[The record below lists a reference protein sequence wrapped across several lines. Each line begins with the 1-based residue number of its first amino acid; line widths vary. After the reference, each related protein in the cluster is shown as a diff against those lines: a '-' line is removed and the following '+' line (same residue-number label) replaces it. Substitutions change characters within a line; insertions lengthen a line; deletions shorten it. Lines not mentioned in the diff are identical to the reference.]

1 MPASKRIPHVLA
13 ALTLVFTAAAGAA
26 DIRLLRERAPSE
38 RPSLVVVG
46 VLHFANPGRDAINV
60 KFDDVLAPKRQ
71 KEIAELVDR
80 LAAFKPTRVAVE
92 YPAAKQ
98 AKLDERYRAYRAGT
112 YTLTRNET
120 DQIGLRLAAK
130 LGLDRVDAADWDG
143 NFPGTDADYDFRAW
157 ANAHEQK
164 ERFDKIFDPAQ
175 AKVEEALLARSTIG
189 EFLCE
194 LNRPDRLASDNRL
207 YFDIARLG
215 GAEDNPGAAWVGGW
229 HGRNLRIFANFVRIA
244 AKPDDR
250 LVAVFGAGHKFLLD
264 EFADQSHAFKVD
276 DVRPLLQCR

>member
-1 MPASKRIPHVLA
+1 MPALKHFARGLA
-13 ALTLVFTAAAGAA
+13 ALTFVFATAAGAA
-26 DIRLLRERAPSE
+26 DVRLLRERTPSE
-38 RPSLVVVG
+38 RPSLVVLG
-46 VLHFANPGRDAINV
+46 VSHFANPGRDAVNV
-60 KFDDVLAPKRQ
+60 TFDDVLVPKRQ

-80 LAAFKPTRVAVE
+80 LAALKPTRVVVE

-112 YTLTRNET
+112 YALTRNEI

-143 NFPGTDADYDFRAW
+143 NFPGTDADYDFRVW

-164 ERFDKIFDPAQ
+164 ERFDAIFDPAQ
-175 AKVEEALLARSTIG
+175 AKAEEALLARSTIG
-189 EFLCE
+189 EFFCE

-207 YFDIARLG
+207 YFDIALLG
-215 GAEDNPGAAWVGGW
+215 GAEENPGAAWVGGW
-229 HGRNLRIFANFVRIA
+229 HGRNLRIFANLVRIA

-250 LVAVFGAGHKFLLD
+250 VVAVFGAGHKFLLD
-264 EFADQSHAFKVD
+264 QFADQSHAFKVGD
-276 DVRPLLQCR
+276 ARTALRCR